1 LSAFDEASNE
11 QPNEQPNEPSKII
24 RAFTQL
30 LNPSPQFRT
39 IDRHN
44 QDQPFPS
51 PSKIAMKIL
60 EVLTYYRPHVS
71 GLTIYVERLCEALAA
86 QGHEVTVLT
95 SQFDNS
101 LPLEETVRGVK
112 IIRVPVAFRI
122 SKGVIMP
129 TFGIKATRWA
139 RWADVMHLHLPQFD
153 APGLALR
160 GKLLGRPVILTYHC
174 DLQLPTGGINKAVN
188 AVVKTMNQIAGSLSN
203 AVVTYTRD
211 YGMNTPFLKQYLEK
225 KLHIIPPPVALAE
238 CSAEHSA
245 AFRRKHHLQGRKVV
259 GISAR
264 LATEKGVEVLL
275 NALPLILREHPD
287 AVILHAGPYQNVL
300 GEEAYA
306 ARLEPFFTMFQ
317 KNYLRLGTLHGA
329 DLTAF
334 YKNLDCLV
342 ICSLNS
348 TESFGLVQIEAMKNG
363 VPVVAS
369 NLPGV
374 RQSVTM
380 TGMGEVVPIG
390 DYDALGQ
397 SINQVL
403 SNKKSYQRDATL
415 IGDTFSPDQT
425 AAEYLKLFKAL
436 IAGVKGSTTPEPGPY
451 EKLRQMRDNWNKA

>member
-1 LSAFDEASNE
+1 
-11 QPNEQPNEPSKII
+11 
-24 RAFTQL
+24 
-30 LNPSPQFRT
+30 
-39 IDRHN
+39 
-44 QDQPFPS
+44 
-51 PSKIAMKIL
+51 MKIL

-95 SQFDNS
+95 SRFDPS

-112 IIRVPVAFRI
+112 IIRVPVALRI

-160 GKLLGRPVILTYHC
+160 GRILGRPVVLTYHC
-174 DLQLPTGGINKAVN
+174 DLQLPTGGFNSAVN
-188 AVVKTMNQIAGSLSN
+188 GVVKTMNQIAGTLAD

-211 YGMNTPFLKQYLEK
+211 YGTHTPFLHQYLEK
-225 KLHIIPPPVALAE
+225 KLHIIPPPVSLAPCSDE
-238 CSAEHSA
+238 CAHE
-245 AFRRKHHLQGRKVV
+245 FLQKNHLKGRKVI

-275 NALPLILREHPD
+275 NALPAILKEHPD
-287 AVILHAGPYQNVL
+287 AVVLHAGPYKNVL

-306 ARLEPFFTMFQ
+306 ARLTPLF
-317 KNYLRLGTLHGA
+317 KKYAANYLLLGTLHGEE
-329 DLTAF
+329 LTAF

-348 TESFGLVQIEAMKNG
+348 TESFGLVQIEAMQNG
-363 VPVVAS
+363 VPSVAS

-380 TGMGEVVPIG
+380 TGMGQVVPIG
-390 DYDALGQ
+390 DHEALAKAV
-397 SINQVL
+397 NEVL
-403 SNKKSYQRDATL
+403 ADKPAYIRDPEL
-415 IGDTFSPDQT
+415 IGRAFSPDQT
-425 AAEYLKLFKAL
+425 AAEYLKLFTAL
-436 IAGVKGSTTPEPGPY
+436 RTNSADNTTPEPLPY
-451 EKLRQMRDNWNKA
+451 EELRAMRDHWVPTGKIDQK

>member
-1 LSAFDEASNE
+1 
-11 QPNEQPNEPSKII
+11 
-24 RAFTQL
+24 
-30 LNPSPQFRT
+30 
-39 IDRHN
+39 
-44 QDQPFPS
+44 
-51 PSKIAMKIL
+51 MKIL

-86 QGHEVTVLT
+86 DGHEVTVLT
-95 SQFDNS
+95 SRFDPS

-129 TFGIKATRWA
+129 TFGIQATKWA

-160 GKLLGRPVILTYHC
+160 GRLRSIPVVLTYHC
-174 DLQLPTGGINKAVN
+174 DLQLPSGTFNKAVDG
-188 AVVKTMNQIAGSLSN
+188 VVKTMNQIAGSLSN

-211 YGMNTPFLKQYLEK
+211 YGTNTPFLKQYLNK
-225 KLHIIPPPVALAE
+225 KLHIIPPPVSLAD
-238 CSAEHSA
+238 CSEEESA
-245 AFRRKHHLQGRKVV
+245 AFRAKHHLQGRKTI

-264 LATEKGVEVLL
+264 LATEKGVEILL
-275 NALPLILREHPD
+275 NALPKILENHPD
-287 AVILHAGPYQNVL
+287 ALVLHAGPYKNVL

-306 ARLEPFFTMFQ
+306 ARLEPLFDQFGKSYF
-317 KNYLRLGTLHGA
+317 RLGTLHGSE
-329 DLTAF
+329 LTAF

-348 TESFGLVQIEAMKNG
+348 TESFGLVQIEAMQHG

-390 DYDALGQ
+390 DADELGAAV
-397 SINQVL
+397 NQVL
-403 SNKKSYQRDATL
+403 ANKESYLRDAQL
-415 IGDTFSPDQT
+415 IGNTFSPDQT
-425 AAEYLKLFKAL
+425 AAEYLKLFESL
-436 IAGVKGSTTPEPGPY
+436 QQGHDESSTPEPEPY
-451 EKLRQMRDNWNKA
+451 EQLRKMRDSYKVKSGE

>member
-1 LSAFDEASNE
+1 
-11 QPNEQPNEPSKII
+11 
-24 RAFTQL
+24 
-30 LNPSPQFRT
+30 
-39 IDRHN
+39 
-44 QDQPFPS
+44 
-51 PSKIAMKIL
+51 MKIL

-95 SQFDNS
+95 SRFDDS

-160 GKLLGRPVILTYHC
+160 GRILRRPVVLTYHC
-174 DLQLPTGGINKAVN
+174 DLQLPKGTFNRAVDG
-188 AVVKTMNQIAGSLSN
+188 VVKTMNQIAGSLSN

-211 YGMNTPFLKQYLEK
+211 YGTNTPFLNQYLEK
-225 KLHIIPPPVALAE
+225 KLHIIPPPVSLAE
-238 CSAEHSA
+238 CSEEQAA
-245 AFRRKHHLQGRKVV
+245 AFRDQHKLQGRKVI

-264 LATEKGVEVLL
+264 LATEKGVEILL
-275 NALPLILREHPD
+275 NALPSILEEHPD
-287 AVILHAGPYQNVL
+287 AVVLHAGPYQNVL
-300 GEEAYA
+300 GEEEYA
-306 ARLEPFFTMFQ
+306 ARLEPLFEKYKTSYM
-317 KNYLRLGTLHGA
+317 RLGTLHGA

-348 TESFGLVQIEAMKNG
+348 TESFGLVQIEAMQNW

-390 DYDALGQ
+390 DAAALAGGV
-397 SINQVL
+397 NRVL
-403 SNKKSYQRDATL
+403 DDKEGYQRDANL
-415 IGDTFSPDQT
+415 IGRSFAPNQT
-425 AAEYLKLFKAL
+425 AAEYMKLFKSL
-436 IAGVKGSTTPEPGPY
+436 IAGASGSTTPEPEPY
-451 EKLRQMRDNWNKA
+451 EKLREMRDRWGKKGASEKDKG